1 MNLLLLSVI
10 FLVSGPKGQPTTAL
24 YSNGFSGAVG
34 TVATESSPVHDIQD
48 YYSASTA
55 TAQMDGEG
63 HLQSVNPDQ
72 AAATYRFRLDPTGA
86 PSEKFGAVKLTA
98 DVRVPSENWVGF
110 GFHGADAGGI
120 LTQGADAGPWALIA
134 PTYTRVFGGC
144 VTSNALDIIR
154 TDGLCSAGDWITL
167 DVTYFCRTETVSLQ
181 INDHLL
187 IDRQPISHTASFSGQ
202 TETPSL
208 QWAQVQFFYQ
218 EAGTNGGGIVDRLI
232 IETYPGLQGPE
243 DQAAMITPHPQFL
256 WNEDSFEYGSEPI
269 DAYQV
274 QISTESGF
282 RLLVVDDTI
291 QTTRYVPVD
300 PLAAGDYWWRVRA
313 LRDSGPGNW
322 SLARRLT
329 ITEPAGVYTV
339 PSGSSASD
347 IAAVLAV
354 ADNNSPAMVRF
365 ERGTYR
371 VAPSS
376 DSSVLSLNGASD
388 LIIDGNGSTVMIET
402 PDAGF
407 SSLKSCTNVTVRN
420 FSIDYDPLPFAF
432 GTVTA
437 VDTGNN
443 TFDLQLWDGTPR
455 LDDDHMAAAQ
465 LAGNGWGVLL
475 DTKVPGR
482 LKSNVNDFYRTE
494 DSFAQVD
501 TNIFRLALTAAHQ
514 YRISDFSIN
523 DIFVKL
529 SRQQGLNYVFKS
541 KDLTFYKVV
550 TYAAAGANLVGSY
563 CDSVNVLRSG
573 SRIADG
579 RWASGCADG
588 VHCQNFRNGP
598 WVQGCSYQGIMD
610 DGANIYAIPMYVRQK
625 FSNTSFRFYN
635 TATYDL
641 RADDQL
647 TFFDPLSGWPIGGAR
662 IVSSTAT
669 NVSGV
674 NYVDIT
680 LDAAIEGAI
689 SAGTSKIH
697 TTVYNV
703 SRNGKGFV
711 FRRNTFGDSRRYGL
725 FIKSSDGLIV
735 ENTFEGLSGP
745 AITVQNNPGWPEGL
759 NSSGLSVISNLINGC
774 TFSSYILNQE
784 RGSIELQAKGYNG
797 TAEFESSWKGQ
808 SDICIQGNTIVDWQR
823 RAIRAHCAENLLVE
837 GNVIA
842 NTVDSF
848 AAGQSNY
855 AIYLKNTANAFVW
868 DNQID
873 DSRSLTGT
881 IEVQNSTNVV
891 VLGNTVP

>member
-1 MNLLLLSVI
+1 MNLMLLSMI
-10 FLVSGPKGQPTTAL
+10 FLVSGPKDRPVAL
-24 YSNGFSGAVG
+24 YSNDFTGAEG
-34 TVATESSPVHDIQD
+34 TVASQTSPVHEIQN
-48 YYSASTA
+48 YYSTSTSTA
-55 TAQMDGEG
+55 QLDGSG
-63 HLQSVNPDQ
+63 HLQSTNPNQ
-72 AAATYRFRLDPTGA
+72 SAANYRVRLDADGA

-98 DVRVPSENWVGF
+98 DVRVPPNNWVGF
-110 GFHGADAGGI
+110 GFHGLDVNGVMTQSADG
-120 LTQGADAGPWALIA
+120 GPWALIA

-167 DVTYFCRTETVSLQ
+167 GLTYFCQTETVSLQ
-181 INDHLL
+181 INDSLL
-187 IDRQPISHTASFSGQ
+187 VDRQPISHTAYLSGQ

-208 QWAQVQFFYQ
+208 QWAQVQFFFQ
-218 EAGTNGGGIVDRLI
+218 EAGTNGGGIVDRLM
-232 IETYPGLQGPE
+232 IETFPGLQSPA

-269 DAYQV
+269 DAYQI
-274 QISTESGF
+274 QISTENGF
-282 RLLVVDDTI
+282 RLSVVDDII

-313 LRDSGPGNW
+313 LRASGPGNW
-322 SLARRLT
+322 SLARQLT
-329 ITEPAGVYTV
+329 VTEPGSVYTV
-339 PSGSSASD
+339 PSGASASD
-347 IAAVLAV
+347 IAAILTT
-354 ADNNSPAMVRF
+354 ADNNSPALVSF
-365 ERGTYR
+365 TPGTYR

-388 LIIDGNGSTVMIET
+388 LIIDGNGSSVIIET

-420 FSIDYDPLPFAF
+420 FTVDYDPIPFTF

-437 VDTGNN
+437 VDTVNK
-443 TFDLQLWDGTPR
+443 TFDLKLWDGTPR
-455 LDDDHMAAAQ
+455 LDDEHMAAAQ
-465 LAGNGWGVLL
+465 VAGNGWGVLL
-475 DTKVPGR
+475 NTNVPGR
-482 LKSNVNDFYRTE
+482 LKNNVNDFYRTE
-494 DSFAQVD
+494 DTFTQVGAD
-501 TNIFRLALTAAHQ
+501 TFRLSLTAAHLS
-514 YRISDFSIN
+514 RISDFAVN

-541 KDLTFYKVV
+541 KDLTLYNVI

-573 SRIADG
+573 SQIASG

-598 WVQGCSYQGIMD
+598 WVQECSYHGIMD
-610 DGANIYAIPMYVRQK
+610 DAANIYAIPMYIQQK
-625 FSNTSFRFYN
+625 LSDASFRFYN
-635 TATYDL
+635 IATYDL
-641 RADDQL
+641 REGDQL
-647 TFFDPLSGWPIGGAR
+647 TFFDPLSGWPVGDAH

-680 LDAAIEGAI
+680 LDAAITGAI
-689 SAGTSKIH
+689 SAGTSKTN

-711 FRRNTFGDSRRYGL
+711 FRRNTFGDSRRYGI
-725 FIKSSDGLIV
+725 FVKSSGGLIV
-735 ENTFEGLSGP
+735 ENVFEGLSGS
-745 AITVQNNPGWPEGL
+745 AVTVQNNPGWPEGL

-774 TFSSYILNQE
+774 TFSSYILSQE

-797 TAEFESSWKGQ
+797 TSEFESSWKGQ
-808 SDICIQGNTIVDWQR
+808 TNICILGNTIIDWQR
-823 RAIRAHCAENLLVE
+823 RAIRAHCAEDLLIE

-848 AAGQSNY
+848 TAGQSNY
-855 AIYLKNTANAFVW
+855 AIYLNNTEDASVLN
-868 DNQID
+868 NQII
-873 DSRSLTGT
+873 DSRSLTGA
-881 IEVQNSTNVV
+881 IEVQNSTNVIIQ
-891 VLGNTVP
+891 GNTVP